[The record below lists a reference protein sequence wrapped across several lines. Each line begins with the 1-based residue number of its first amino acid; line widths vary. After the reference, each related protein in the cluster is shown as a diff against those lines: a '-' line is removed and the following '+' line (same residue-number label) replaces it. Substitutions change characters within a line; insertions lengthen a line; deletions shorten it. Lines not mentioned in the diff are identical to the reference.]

1 MQTPVTQARA
11 AAGPCCCA
19 GMGGAP
25 GCCKREDPRA
35 QVMEQLCYGCRVN
48 MKDLPSLELL
58 PPYILSEA
66 QLRSQR
72 ATAEQ
77 EIREYLLGDSEDEA
91 GTGES

>member
-1 MQTPVTQARA
+1 
-11 AAGPCCCA
+11 
-19 GMGGAP
+19 
-25 GCCKREDPRA
+25 
-35 QVMEQLCYGCRVN
+35 MEQLCYGCRVN